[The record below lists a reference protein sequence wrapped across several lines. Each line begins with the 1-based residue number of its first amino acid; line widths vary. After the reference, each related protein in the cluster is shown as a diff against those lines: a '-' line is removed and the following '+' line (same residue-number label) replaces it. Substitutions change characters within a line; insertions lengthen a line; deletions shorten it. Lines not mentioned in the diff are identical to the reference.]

1 MFKKVMAVVII
12 VSVWIPVK
20 ACIDPLA
27 EFYAGVV
34 FNDNEQISFGIL
46 DSLAENGNSV
56 IRECAP
62 PTSSGSRITV
72 LSGLP
77 DTIICDPFQFNSVNV
92 IGSTIEIIVQYGGGC
107 KKHKFSL
114 LTTGLLKESFPP
126 QLDLILSHDSDGDE
140 CKAIVTDTLLF
151 DLSSLFSIAEDY
163 EEIILNV
170 IDYNT
175 QTHFEPSPSWFP
187 TKKLC
192 AYKVRSAYSPNV
204 MAYIGHFQISYQP
217 DNNHIRL
224 AVMFDTSETVTDKQ
238 KAEAV
243 EKELQRLK
251 KMQIVSISEQE
262 IILIKSALEKEAAQ
276 YWTSHDTVLAYN
288 TWLNGNGVKD
298 AVRVNGVWGGC
309 EIGIAYELPDD
320 EVPQIEIT
328 DIKSSHLNK
337 KSSFNKKFK
346 LALTNGGVIINL
358 QSKSSGNEKVNIY
371 DLQSRL
377 LARIPVKSGLSEVFW
392 DGISTHGHTIHNGC
406 FIITVT
412 DNKNRIKSRGRF
424 VIPY

>member
-1 MFKKVMAVVII
+1 MFKKVVAVVII

-20 ACIDPLA
+20 ACVDPLA
-27 EFYAGVV
+27 RFYAGVV
-34 FNDNEQISFGIL
+34 FNDNEKIDFDIL

-62 PTSSGSRITV
+62 PTPSGSQITV
-72 LSGLP
+72 INGLP
-77 DTIICDPFQFNSVNV
+77 EMIIFDQFQFSSVNV
-92 IGSTIEIIVQYGGGC
+92 IGSTIEIMVQYAGGC
-107 KKHKFSL
+107 NRHKFSL
-114 LTTGLLKESFPP
+114 FTTGLLKESFPP
-126 QLDLILSHDSDGDE
+126 QLDLILSHDADGDE

-187 TKKLC
+187 SKELC
-192 AYKVRSAYSPNV
+192 AYKVRSAYSTNV

-217 DNNHIRL
+217 ENTHIRL
-224 AVMFDTSETVTDKQ
+224 AVMFDTSVTVTDKQ

-309 EIGIAYELPDD
+309 EIGITYDLPDD
-320 EVPQIEIT
+320 EVPLIEIT
-328 DIKSSHLNK
+328 NVKSGYLNNK
-337 KSSFNKKFK
+337 ASFNKNFNSVF
-346 LALTNGGVIINL
+346 ANGGVLINL

-392 DGISTHGHTIHNGC
+392 DGTSTHGHTIRNGC

-412 DNKNRIKSRGRF
+412 DNKNRIKSRGRL

>member
-1 MFKKVMAVVII
+1 MFNKIMSIVIVI
-12 VSVWIPVK
+12 SIWIPVK

-34 FNDNEQISFGIL
+34 FNDNEKIDFDIL

-62 PTSSGSRITV
+62 AISNGSQIAI
-72 LSGLP
+72 LSKLP
-77 DTIICDPFQFNSVNV
+77 DTIICDPFQFKSVEI

-107 KKHKFSL
+107 NSHRFSL
-114 LTTGLLKESFPP
+114 LTTGLLKESLPP
-126 QLDLILSHDSDGDE
+126 QLDLILSHDADGDE
-140 CKAIVTDTLLF
+140 CKAIITDTLLF
-151 DLSSLFSIAEDY
+151 DLSSLFSIRQDC
-163 EEIILNV
+163 EEIVLNV
-170 IDYNT
+170 VDYNT
-175 QTHFEPSPSWFP
+175 QTHFEPAPSWYP
-187 TKKLC
+187 YEELC

-224 AVMFDTSETVTDKQ
+224 AVMFDTSETVTDKK

-251 KMQIVSISEQE
+251 KMDIVSLSEQD
-262 IILIKSALEKEAAQ
+262 IDLIKSALEKKAAQ
-276 YWTSHDTVLAYN
+276 YWTSHDTVLTYN
-288 TWLNGNGVKD
+288 TWLYGNGVKD
-298 AVRVNGVWGGC
+298 AVRVNGVHGC
-309 EIGIAYELPDD
+309 EIGITYELPDN
-320 EVPQIEIT
+320 EVPPIEVT
-328 DIKSSHLNK
+328 DIKSGTLNK
-337 KSSFNKKFK
+337 KSSFSRKCHSVF
-346 LALTNGGVIINL
+346 ADGGVLINL
-358 QSKSSGNEKVNIY
+358 QSKSSGNEKINIY

-377 LARIPVKSGLSEVFW
+377 IARIPVKSGLSKVFW
-392 DGISTHGHTIHNGC
+392 DRISTAGHTIRNGC

-412 DNKNRIKSRGRF
+412 DNKNSVKSRGRL